1 MKRICILCFT
11 GLLFFTA
18 CENTNSSTVG
28 TYEKEETSESSQKSE
43 GGSHG
48 GQVKQSTE
56 HATEHGDADTTLK
69 TSGAAS
75 PDGSGV
81 EVETGAPV
89 AADTTK
95 SKAIPK
101 H

>member
-1 MKRICILCFT
+1 MKRICIVCLT
-11 GLLFFTA
+11 GLLFFAA

-48 GQVKQSTE
+48 GQVKESTE
-56 HATEHGDADTTLK
+56 HETEHSD
-69 TSGAAS
+69 
-75 PDGSGV
+75 
-81 EVETGAPV
+81 
-89 AADTTK
+89 ADTTK
-95 SKAIPK
+95 SPATPQ

>member
-1 MKRICILCFT
+1 MKRICIVCLT

-28 TYEKEETSESSQKSE
+28 TYEHEESSESSHKSE

-48 GQVKQSTE
+48 GQVKESTGHGTE
-56 HATEHGDADTTLK
+56 HSDSDTTSK
-69 TSGAAS
+69 SSGNI
-75 PDGSGV
+75 PHEGSGV
-81 EVETGAPV
+81 GKEAGANV

-95 SKAIPK
+95 SKSSP
-101 H
+101 HH